1 LIELQRCIRVE
12 CQMLHIIQSRQQT
25 HPCFIQIE
33 TNSLIRHDTGTH
45 NKLSLRERL
54 KIGRH
59 CQLDDDRLAYG
70 TRTTSKGEHVVTAQQ
85 YCQSK
90 WSGGRQATGHV
101 SGLTQSAPRR
111 SETKVKLTRRV
122 GNGLEVNAFHGK
134 SQL

>member
-1 LIELQRCIRVE
+1 
-12 CQMLHIIQSRQQT
+12 MK
-25 HPCFIQIE
+25 

-59 CQLDDDRLAYG
+59 CQLDDDRSAYG
-70 TRTTSKGEHVVTAQQ
+70 TRTTSKVVTAQQ

-122 GNGLEVNAFHGK
+122 GNGLEVNAFHGEW
-134 SQL
+134 QP